1 MSKQTSQSPA
11 DWREARRLRAWE
23 LSQAGWTQSRIAA
36 AFGVTQGAVSQWI
49 SRGRAGGEAGLR
61 TQPRPGAPRKLGT
74 REREQLRELLA
85 QGAEAHGFVGAIW
98 TCPRVAELIARR
110 WGVSYHPSHVG
121 RILRALGWSPQRPKV
136 RATQRDAAV
145 VATWVANK
153 QPALKK
159 SRGGGAA
166 RALRR

>member
-1 MSKQTSQSPA
+1 MLKQPSQSPT

-23 LSQAGWTQSRIAA
+23 LSNTGWSQSRIAA

-49 SRGRAGGEAGLR
+49 ARGRAGAEAALR
-61 TQPRPGAPRKLGT
+61 TQPRPGAPRKLGS
-74 REREQLRELLA
+74 RERGQLRDLLA

-98 TCPRVAELIARR
+98 TCPRVAALIART

-121 RILRALGWSPQRPKV
+121 RLLRALGWSPQHPKV
-136 RATQRDAAV
+136 RATQRNATA
-145 VATWVANK
+145 VATWVAEE

-159 SRGGGAA
+159 SR
-166 RALRR
+166 